1 MADPQFEEKLDGLDR
16 LTVRVY
22 RLGLALAGGA
32 LIASGGVSLL
42 GGQTL
47 ELLPFLALACV
58 FIASS
63 MHIYD
68 KKIRWLLMGGTWS
81 GLMLYPA
88 ISQWLPHPLLFVGV
102 QGLLFV
108 TLSGIALKEQYCFKI
123 PGLKWVPALLGVAV
137 FSLGFSQLWPQG
149 LGWFS
154 WLYVAAGWAAGG
166 LYSLMAI
173 AKWRQPLHFDIGE
186 KAKYQI

>member
-16 LTVRVY
+16 LTVRLY
-22 RLGLALAGGA
+22 RLGLALAGGT
-32 LIASGGVSLL
+32 LLASGGMALFGGEGL
-42 GGQTL
+42 G
-47 ELLPFLALACV
+47 LLPLMALACAL
-58 FIASS
+58 IASS

-68 KKIRWLLMGGTWS
+68 KQIRWFLMGSTWS
-81 GLMLYPA
+81 ALMLYPA
-88 ISQWLPHPLLFVGV
+88 ISQWLPHTSLFVGV

-123 PGLKWVPALLGVAV
+123 LALKWVPGLLVGSI
-137 FSLGFSQLWPQG
+137 FSLGIAEFWPET
-149 LGWFS
+149 LGWFN
-154 WLYVAAGWAAGG
+154 WLYGATGLAAGG
-166 LYSLMAI
+166 LYSIMAV